1 MMTLNTDIQPIIKN
15 VIEQYPKAAQEVFNQ
30 LHQCIYTA
38 AQELNINTIEETLKW
53 GEPSFLVKSGSTIRI
68 DWKAKTPDHIY
79 IFFNCK
85 SLLVP
90 TIRELYSDT
99 LHTID
104 NRAIR
109 LDLQG
114 SIDKQALTHCFSMA
128 LNYHNIKNKT
138 LLGN

>member
-1 MMTLNTDIQPIIKN
+1 MINPMIQK
-15 VIEQYPKAAQEVFNQ
+15 VIEQYPKVAQQAFEQ

-38 AQELNINTIEETLKW
+38 ADELNINNIEETLKW

-85 SLLVP
+85 SLLIP
-90 TIRELYSDT
+90 TIRELYCDS
-99 LHTID
+99 LYTID

-109 LDLQG
+109 LGLAQPLN
-114 SIDKQALTHCFSMA
+114 KQTLTHCFSMA
-128 LNYHNIKNKT
+128 LNYHNIKNQP